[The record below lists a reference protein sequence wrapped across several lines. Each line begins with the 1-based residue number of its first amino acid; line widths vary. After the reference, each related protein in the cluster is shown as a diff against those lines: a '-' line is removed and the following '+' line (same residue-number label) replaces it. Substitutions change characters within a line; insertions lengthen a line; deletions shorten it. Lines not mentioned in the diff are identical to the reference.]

1 MSDNKIPNGGFP
13 PLKYCKEVL
22 KKTSKEFKKERFFK
36 SDLKKN
42 INIKD
47 ILNTKNNKDIIVKK
61 EDDELYVIKEL

>member
-13 PLKYCKEVL
+13 PLKYCKENF
-22 KKTSKEFKKERFFK
+22 KKNSKEFKKERFFK

-47 ILNTKNNKDIIVKK
+47 ILNIKNNKDIIKY
-61 EDDELYVIKEL
+61 DDNELDVIKEL